1 MKILITAAD
10 GFIGKNLI
18 IALRARGHHDLLT
31 FDADASVDQLDR
43 YCAECGFVYHLA
55 AANRPKQQDEYLH
68 GDFNL
73 TDTLLR
79 LQRREYFRLAT
90 PIANPIKLST
100 TIRRA
105 DNSALQVSLSL
116 LDISGGGVG
125 LMVSTDQAKLLERG
139 FDLFQATLG
148 FHQ

>member
-18 IALRARGHHDLLT
+18 IALRARGYHDLLT
-31 FDADASVDQLDR
+31 FDADAPVDQLEW
-43 YCAECGFVYHLA
+43 YCADCGFVYHLA

-79 LQRREYFRLAT
+79 ISQLVTDFPQIKEMDINPFKIGPAGTPAMAVDGRLSVEK
-90 PIANPIKLST
+90 I
-100 TIRRA
+100 
-105 DNSALQVSLSL
+105 
-116 LDISGGGVG
+116 
-125 LMVSTDQAKLLERG
+125 
-139 FDLFQATLG
+139 
-148 FHQ
+148 